1 MKLTIYN
8 TAVKMESQDQCDR
21 MKALCIEHKLPIW
34 EDEDA
39 FEYFDEL
46 DYFLYDNGSKQ
57 FFVFELSTSFE
68 ERNNTIITEQEFIN
82 LLKQAK

>member
-8 TAVKMESQDQCDR
+8 TAVKMESQEQCDR
-21 MKALCIEHKLPIW
+21 MRALCLENKLPIW
-34 EDEDA
+34 EYESA

-46 DYFLYDNGSKQ
+46 DYFIYDNGSNH
-57 FFVFELSTSFE
+57 FFVFELSTSFA